1 VKLEGVGLGIGSAVG
16 AAARH
21 ELSSSF
27 DALGL
32 VQLRPLLETSGQAM
46 LVLDDDDIVAFASSA
61 AAGLLCA
68 PSNAIER
75 RPLREHAALA
85 TPGLPLLVQA
95 CDGLRRVSLE
105 AGDGR
110 RFAAALNVLCDRRGT
125 PTHVSLTLE
134 AARIKRSPESALEAL
149 GRLAAELGH
158 EINNQ
163 LAAAL
168 NYGSIVQRRIG
179 PSTPEGEHLGELQ
192 QALWRA
198 SAWASSLRVV
208 GRQRS
213 AAAERL
219 QLDQVLLDLEPLL
232 RHIAGEVALHFDL
245 DAARA
250 AVHVPRAHLEQLIV
264 GMTVHALGRAG
275 AAPLSLTMRTRMES
289 TGARS
294 GLVRLSCDL
303 HDRQETAIAPAQ
315 RAGARARGILHR
327 AVKRCGARLHHD
339 AHSIWVDFDGA

>member
-1 VKLEGVGLGIGSAVG
+1 
-16 AAARH
+16 
-21 ELSSSF
+21 
-27 DALGL
+27 
-32 VQLRPLLETSGQAM
+32 
-46 LVLDDDDIVAFASSA
+46 VA
-61 AAGLLCA
+61 
-68 PSNAIER
+68 
-75 RPLREHAALA
+75 
-85 TPGLPLLVQA
+85 T
-95 CDGLRRVSLE
+95 
-105 AGDGR
+105 
-110 RFAAALNVLCDRRGT
+110 LNVLHDRRST

-179 PSTPEGEHLGELQ
+179 ANTPEGEHLGELQ

-213 AAAERL
+213 ATAERL
-219 QLDQVLLDLEPLL
+219 QLDQVLLELEPLL
-232 RHIAGEVALHFDL
+232 RHIAGEVALHLDL
-245 DAARA
+245 DAARSV
-250 AVHVPRAHLEQLIV
+250 VHVPRAHLEQLIV

-275 AAPLSLTMRTRMES
+275 APVSLTMRTRVEGGG
-289 TGARS
+289 TRPGI
-294 GLVRLSCDL
+294 VRLTCDL
-303 HDRQETAIAPAQ
+303 HDRQETAAAPAQ

-327 AVKRCGARLHHD
+327 AVKRSGARLRHD
-339 AHSIWVDFDGA
+339 TRSIWVDFSSV